1 MIYTLRHE
9 LKRLT
14 MSEKMEFE
22 ATIDEI
28 TTPQPILRA
37 IREHLFLDLQ
47 IILSTRMEVTPMFER
62 LINEQSCRFRV
73 TLEPIEPELKPCP
86 FCGGEALF
94 DVSNPARWGW
104 GNDYHVVKCSD
115 CGARIRPSSVKEQTT
130 AVWNRRASN
139 E

>member
-1 MIYTLRHE
+1 
-9 LKRLT
+9 
-14 MSEKMEFE
+14 MSEKIEFE
-22 ATIDEI
+22 ASISSRIVYKIGSGEI
-28 TTPQPILRA
+28 TL
-37 IREHLFLDLQ
+37 LFDQ
-47 IILSTRMEVTPMFER
+47 ETQER
-62 LINEQSCRFRV
+62 IGWPCADRYRV
-73 TLEPIEPELKPCP
+73 TLEPVEPELKPCP